1 MKHRL
6 GKKSYLLWSK
16 LYVILESGPLCLG
29 IVEEEESPLRIQYVF
44 LQTTKPIVARCY
56 AISLPK
62 C

>member
-1 MKHRL
+1 MKHRQE
-6 GKKSYLLWSK
+6 KKSHLLWSK
-16 LYVILESGPLCLG
+16 LNDIFESGPLCLG

-44 LQTTKPIVARCY
+44 LQRTKPIVASCY